1 MNSALQIHDSDTVA
15 VALQHLAPGQ
25 SIELD
30 GRTIP
35 IQTPIPRGHKFA
47 LRRHDIGEFVV
58 KYGYPI
64 GRTTAPIAVGEHVHS
79 HNLATALSAE
89 LDCTYS
95 PLSEEALEPSRA
107 KWRGYRRS
115 SDSVATRNEIWI
127 VPTVGC
133 VARTAELLARDF
145 ASQLAKYPNVDG
157 VHAFPHT
164 FGCSQIGDDLRN
176 TQQVL
181 ARLVEHPNAAGVL
194 VLGLGCENNHW
205 DSFKTFLSEQTQGKV
220 RYLGAQASTD
230 EYAEGIALLEGLAS
244 IANRSTREDLN
255 LSDLTIGL
263 KCGGSDGLSGITAN
277 PLLGR
282 FAAKIA
288 ASGGRVVLTEVPEM
302 FGAESSL
309 FSRCV
314 DEAVF
319 ARAVSLIQNFRQY
332 YIAHNQPVSENPS
345 PGNKDGGITT
355 LEEKSLGCVQK
366 SGNTVITDVV
376 EYGGAIKKPGLSL
389 LQGPG
394 NDQISC
400 TALAAAGCHVILF
413 TTGRGTPLGSPVPT
427 IKVATNHALAEQKPK
442 WIDFDAG
449 VLTLDAQR
457 AEVDDEF
464 FKKVLAIAS
473 GERARNELNQQ
484 RDIAIF
490 KDGVTL

>member
-1 MNSALQIHDSDTVA
+1 MNSAIHIHDSDTVA
-15 VALQHLAPGQ
+15 VALQDLTEGQ
-25 SIELD
+25 DIQIE
-30 GRTIP
+30 GQP
-35 IQTPIPRGHKFA
+35 IRVKTRIPRGHKFA
-47 LRRHDIGEFVV
+47 IRAHALNEWVV

-64 GRTTAPIAVGEHVHS
+64 GRATAPIQVGEHVHS
-79 HNLATALSAE
+79 HNLSTALSAQLE
-89 LDCTYS
+89 CSYS
-95 PLSEEALEPSRA
+95 PVAATKVEPKVA
-107 KWRGYRRS
+107 TWRGYRRS
-115 SDSVATRNEIWI
+115 SGAIATRNEIWI

-145 ASQLAKYPNVDG
+145 NAKLAAYPNIDG
-157 VHAFPHT
+157 VFAFPHT

-205 DSFKTFLSEQTQGKV
+205 ESFRTFIGKEGQGKV
-220 RYLGAQASTD
+220 RYLGAQASSD
-230 EYAEGIALLEGLAS
+230 EYADGIAYLEELAAL
-244 IANRSTREDLN
+244 ANNATREELA

-263 KCGGSDGLSGITAN
+263 KCGGSDGFSGITAN

-282 FAAKIA
+282 LASTIA

-309 FSRCV
+309 FSRCAN
-314 DEAVF
+314 EAVF
-319 ARAVSLIQNFRQY
+319 ERAVSLIQNFREY

-366 SGNTVITDVV
+366 AGDATITDVIKYGATV
-376 EYGGAIKKPGLSL
+376 EKAGLTL

-413 TTGRGTPLGSPVPT
+413 TTGRGTPIGSPVPT
-427 IKVATNHALAEQKPK
+427 VKVATNHALAEQKPK

-449 VLTLDAQR
+449 TLALDAQR
-457 AEVDDEF
+457 AEVDSQF
-464 FKKVLAIAS
+464 LAKVLAIVS
-473 GERARNELNQQ
+473 GDRTRNEQNQQ